1 MGRKSATAFETK
13 LLAIEAYDRGEGS
26 IKTISERF
34 NINKS
39 NFIRWLTIYRS
50 QGADGLIP
58 SQINKG
64 WNKDIKILAVQDYL
78 SGKGSMN
85 DICQKYKI
93 SSDSILRRWIKVY
106 NDSHKELK
114 TTGLGGRKP
123 MTKARK
129 TTFEERIEIVQ
140 FCIANS
146 KNYSLTM
153 DKFSVSYQQIYLWVR
168 KYETKGV
175 DGLIDRRGKV
185 KPKSDITEVDRLKA
199 EYKLLEAKNK
209 QLEME
214 VNVLKKLAEVERRR
228 R

>member
-93 SSDSILRRWIKVY
+93 SSDSILRRWI
-106 NDSHKELK
+106 
-114 TTGLGGRKP
+114 
-123 MTKARK
+123 
-129 TTFEERIEIVQ
+129 
-140 FCIANS
+140 
-146 KNYSLTM
+146 
-153 DKFSVSYQQIYLWVR
+153 
-168 KYETKGV
+168 
-175 DGLIDRRGKV
+175 
-185 KPKSDITEVDRLKA
+185 
-199 EYKLLEAKNK
+199 
-209 QLEME
+209 
-214 VNVLKKLAEVERRR
+214 
-228 R
+228 

>member
-13 LLAIEAYDRGEGS
+13 LLAIEAYERGEGS
-26 IKTISERF
+26 IRTISERF

-106 NDSHKELK
+106 NDSHKDLK
-114 TTGLGGRKP
+114 STGSGGRKP

-129 TTFEERIEIVQ
+129 TTFDERIEIVK

-146 KNYSLTM
+146 KNYGMTM
-153 DKFSVSYQQIYLWVR
+153 DKFNVSYQQIYL
-168 KYETKGV
+168 
-175 DGLIDRRGKV
+175 
-185 KPKSDITEVDRLKA
+185 
-199 EYKLLEAKNK
+199 
-209 QLEME
+209 
-214 VNVLKKLAEVERRR
+214 
-228 R
+228 